1 MALIMANL
9 KTKFDNLKT
18 KQKLTFGLSV
28 PIIILIILGSL
39 SLSNLQSISKTA
51 NWVDHTRIVLAQAA
65 GIIGSAVNMETGMRG
80 FLLAGKE
87 EFLEPYR
94 LGERSTY
101 TELEELQSI
110 VSDNPK
116 QVNRLREAE
125 KVLREWQSKVTEPAI
140 ALRKTVGDTKTM
152 DDIAKLVGEAR
163 GKFFSINFVPLWL
176 TLPVRKNH

>member
-1 MALIMANL
+1 
-9 KTKFDNLKT
+9 
-18 KQKLTFGLSV
+18 
-28 PIIILIILGSL
+28 
-39 SLSNLQSISKTA
+39 
-51 NWVDHTRIVLAQAA
+51 
-65 GIIGSAVNMETGMRG
+65 MRG
-80 FLLAGKE
+80 FLLSGKE
-87 EFLEPYR
+87 DFLDPYR
-94 LGERSTY
+94 SGEKSTY
-101 TELEELQSI
+101 AELEELQNS

-125 KVLREWQSKVTEPAI
+125 KVLREWQSNVTEPAI